1 MGCRPTSAV
10 LDQNVTVFRR
20 RPGLAALAVTLVAIV
35 VPACGDAPPRDL
47 PTLPQLNGDQ
57 SVVYDSTG
65 KQIMVIPREERRVFV
80 SIDKI
85 PAVMQN
91 AIVAIEDQRFWEHS
105 GVDIK
110 GIARAAT
117 ANSDSSGV
125 SQGGSTITQQY
136 VKTALLS
143 PERTIERKIEEA
155 SLAIQ
160 LEKTYSKRFILE
172 QYLNTIFFGNRSYG
186 IEVAAENYF
195 GHSKAEELTLPEAA
209 LLAGMVQA
217 PTLHDPYRRPDD
229 ATQRRNLVLEKMS
242 DLGYIT
248 PAERDVAVASPVVVQ
263 PQSAAEQSGTYPA
276 PHFVQEVL
284 RFIRTD
290 ERFGKT
296 PFERENL
303 LSNGGLQIYTT
314 IDMDMQAKAEQAIK
328 DRFPDQNRSVD
339 DSRRDPDA
347 ALVSIEPKTGY
358 VKAMVGGY
366 DYFDTPSDIHPSPQ
380 YNLAMGTGRQV
391 GSTFKMIELAAAL
404 SNGVK
409 PTESF
414 PAPGRDTVSWPKFGS
429 WTMTGDALGR
439 ANLTECTVHS
449 ANTCFANLEVDKRLG
464 PEKVKAMAEQLGV
477 DTSGW
482 KQWGLS
488 QVLGTENTTVLDLAS
503 VYATFAN
510 RGVRVPPV
518 MVTKVIRADGTV
530 LYQDPHTQQKIIEPD
545 VADKMTEM
553 MKGVLTRGTAR
564 GNALDRPSAGKTGT
578 TQDSTDAL
586 FVGYTPDLST
596 AIWTGFGDLEKPSK
610 GYPNG
615 KLREVGNVGGTIAA
629 PIWKKYMTTAL
640 DGVAPHDFGG
650 GGVDETTTTTTT
662 LPKANT
668 DIFTQTAGS
677 TFVTMPKLV
686 GLNVREA
693 AARIKKLGLRL
704 KRVDVSSSA
713 TNLPGQVVNQAPASG
728 SNVTAGADIAVET
741 TPGDPP
747 PDIPV
752 PDVTGAPQGD
762 VVASLSGSGF
772 KVTVIAEA
780 APLDF
785 LLPNLLAPTSGQVWS
800 ISPTP
805 GTKSTDGKVII
816 KVQP

>member
-1 MGCRPTSAV
+1 MAV
-10 LDQNVTVFRR
+10 
-20 RPGLAALAVTLVAIV
+20 VA
-35 VPACGDAPPRDL
+35 PACSDVAPRDI
-47 PTLPQLNGDQ
+47 PTLPQLNGNQ

-65 KQIMVIPREERRVFV
+65 KQIMVIPREERREFV

-85 PAVMQN
+85 PAIMQN
-91 AIVAIEDQRFWEHS
+91 AIVAIEDQRFWDHI
-105 GVDIK
+105 GVDPK

-117 ANSDSSGV
+117 QNSGGSDI

-143 PERTIERKIEEA
+143 PERTIERKVEEA

-186 IEVAAENYF
+186 IQVAAENYF
-195 GHSKAEELTLPEAA
+195 GHKVEQLTLPEAA

-229 ATQRRNLVLEKMS
+229 ATERRNQVLDKMAEQN
-242 DLGYIT
+242 YIT
-248 PAERDVAVASPVVVQ
+248 SAERDVAIATPLVVQ
-263 PQSAAEQSGTYPA
+263 PASAAEQSSTYDA
-276 PHFVQEVL
+276 PYFVQEVL

-296 PFERENL
+296 PYERENL

-314 IDMDMQAKAEQAIK
+314 LDRDMQAKAEQAIT
-328 DRFPDQNRSVD
+328 DRFPDQNRSVN

-347 ALVSIEPKTGY
+347 ALVTIEPKTGY
-358 VKAMVGGY
+358 VKAMVGGH
-366 DYFDTPSDIHPSPQ
+366 DYFDTPSDVHPSPQ
-380 YNLAMGTGRQV
+380 YNLAMGSGRQV

-414 PAPGRDTVSWPKFGS
+414 PAPGKDTVSWPKFGN

-449 ANTCFANLEVDKRLG
+449 ANTCFANLEVDKRVG
-464 PEKVKAMAEQLGV
+464 PERVRTMAEQLGV
-477 DTSGW
+477 DTSSW
-482 KQWGLS
+482 HEWGLS
-488 QVLGTENTTVLDLAS
+488 TILGVENTTVLDLAS

-530 LYQDPHTQQKIIEPD
+530 LYQDPHTQQKVIEPE
-545 VADKMTEM
+545 VADAMTEM

-578 TQDSTDAL
+578 TQDNTDAL
-586 FVGYTPDLST
+586 FVGYTPDLAT
-596 AIWTGFGDLEKPSK
+596 AIWTGYADLEKPDKSH
-610 GYPNG
+610 PNG
-615 KLREVGNVGGTIAA
+615 QLREVGNVGGTIAA
-629 PIWKKYMTTAL
+629 PIWKKYMTAAL
-640 DGVAPHDFGG
+640 EGVPPHEFGG
-650 GGVDETTTTTTT
+650 RDVGVDQTSTTTTT
-662 LPKANT
+662 LPPANT
-668 DIFTQTAGS
+668 DIFTPTPDAA
-677 TFVTMPKLV
+677 FVTMPKLV

-693 AARIKKLGLRL
+693 AARIRKLGLRL
-704 KRVDVSSSA
+704 KRIDVTSST
-713 TNLPGQVVNQAPASG
+713 TNLPGQVINQAPATG
-728 SNVTAGADIAVET
+728 SNVAAGADIAVEA

-752 PDVTGAPQGD
+752 PDVTGANQAD

-772 KVTVIAEA
+772 KVTVVAEA
-780 APLDF
+780 APLDY
-785 LLPNLLAPTSGQVWS
+785 LLPSLVAPASGQVWS

-805 GTKSTDGKVII
+805 GTKSTDGKIII